1 MLEEPTSA
9 LDAQDS
15 DDKAPIGET
24 WAPDSL
30 AKMQAVRNLADM
42 IGRTTPEHVAMAYA
56 RAITDPAEFRRR
68 LGYPAEIRVPG
79 GVLYTVPTTLWTP
92 GIAIFPTNNRE
103 ADSRLYPCADAED
116 DGPTAH
122 TLWQL
127 DSGEGGAAELR
138 MRVGIAAEVVQSLEL
153 SYDFLLRNNDLR
165 TSVAE
170 HGVLMPITVVPMTLV
185 HEDDDSA
192 PVTILTAVDG
202 SSRTAGAHRNL
213 GLSPYEV
220 LYEFTGSDREYRRRI
235 HDVLA
240 AHERGSDLT
249 ATERRRL
256 RSIQVP
262 ANVVVDFRPEP
273 GSGVTFHQ
281 AVQSLVGFIHV
292 EPPKKWGP
300 AGELDAKA
308 DAVLEALET
317 DGCITSLRRRYMGG
331 LLRPEQAEQAGLSP
345 QADERA
351 AYILQVLLAK
361 ENHGAVAAGVKRLV
375 VRRTRVTPGQKV
387 QIAVELAIRS
397 FRRQESPTAVH
408 TSRVALSEVYDLAD
422 FEEPWSVTTRAPE
435 ILLEAALSELESP
448 DRTGPALRELA
459 VLGSYHLARYRVLHR
474 AERRSDGEWL
484 DPGPTLRAMMRS
496 AHGLRVLARAIV
508 DGRAGRVPE
517 QVDEQGTTLRSGS
530 GQARLMDDTFL
541 SEAFFGGTSGR
552 AAPKRP
558 APTAEA
564 VLGDR
569 VDEVASHIDHLQAA
583 LGSLSA
589 VPGPHGK
596 ALVEVVGIPHETV
609 ERMLTQL
616 EAAHRQLQ
624 RYGVIDENRLGERDL
639 VAEWDGQEVAA
650 EQEKL
655 GDIEEAEDDD
665 EVA

>member
-1 MLEEPTSA
+1 MVEEPTGASS
-9 LDAQDS
+9 AQDV
-15 DDKAPIGET
+15 DDDAPAAEA
-24 WAPDSL
+24 WAPGNL
-30 AKMQAVRNLADM
+30 PKMQAVRNLAET
-42 IGRTTPEHVAMAYA
+42 IAKNTPEHVATAYA
-56 RAITDPAEFRRR
+56 RAVTDPAEFRRR

-92 GIAIFPTNNRE
+92 GIATFPTNNRE
-103 ADSRLYPCADAED
+103 ADSRLYPCAGDEG

-127 DSGEGGAAELR
+127 DSGDHGAAELR
-138 MRVGIAAEVVQSLEL
+138 LRVGTVPEVVQSLEL

-170 HGVLMPITVVPMTLV
+170 HGVLMPITVVPMTV
-185 HEDDDSA
+185 MHDDDSA
-192 PVTILTAVDG
+192 AVTILTAVDG

-220 LYEFTGSDREYRRRI
+220 LYEFTNSDREYRRRI
-235 HDVLA
+235 HEVLA
-240 AHERGSDLT
+240 AHERGNDLT

-262 ANVVVDFRPEP
+262 ANVVVGFRREP

-317 DGCITSLRRRYMGG
+317 YGCITSLRRRYMAG

-351 AYILQVLLAK
+351 AYVLHTLLAE
-361 ENHGAVAAGVKRLV
+361 ENHLAVATGVKRLV

-397 FRRQESPTAVH
+397 FRRQEGPTAVH

-422 FEEPWSVTTRAPE
+422 FEEPWSVTTRTPE
-435 ILLEAALSELESP
+435 VLLGAALGELESP

-459 VLGSYHLARYRVLHR
+459 VLGAFHLTRYRVLHR

-484 DPGPTLRAMMRS
+484 DPGPTLRAMMHS

-508 DGRAGRVPE
+508 DGRADHTPE
-517 QVDEQGTTLRSGS
+517 QVDEQGTTLRTAA
-530 GQARLMDDTFL
+530 GQARPMDDTFL
-541 SEAFFGGTSGR
+541 GDTFFSGTSGH
-552 AAPKRP
+552 AAPERP
-558 APTAEA
+558 AATAEA

-569 VDEVASHIDHLQAA
+569 VDEVASHIDHLLAA
-583 LGSLSA
+583 LSSLGA
-589 VPGPHGK
+589 VAGPHGK
-596 ALVEVVGIPHETV
+596 ALVEVVGVPHETV

-616 EAAHRQLQ
+616 GAAHRQLQ
-624 RYGVIDENRLGERDL
+624 RYGVIDENRLAERDR
-639 VAEWDGQEVAA
+639 VADWDGHEDLPQEEEPSDIEDLQDDAEVA
-650 EQEKL
+650 
-655 GDIEEAEDDD
+655 
-665 EVA
+665 

>member
-1 MLEEPTSA
+1 MLEEPTGA
-9 LDAQDS
+9 PGAQNP
-15 DDKAPIGET
+15 DDEPPASGV
-24 WAPDSL
+24 WSPDTL
-30 AKMQAVRNLADM
+30 AKTQAVRNLADM
-42 IGRTTPEHVAMAYA
+42 IGKSTREPVAVAIA
-56 RAITDPAEFRRR
+56 RAITDPTEFRRR

-92 GIAIFPTNNRE
+92 GIATFPTNNRE
-103 ADSRLYPCADAED
+103 ADSRLYPCAGDEG

-127 DSGEGGAAELR
+127 DSGDGGAAELR
-138 MRVGIAAEVVQSLEL
+138 LQVGSVPEVVQSLEL

-185 HEDDDSA
+185 HDDDAA

-220 LYEFTGSDREYRRRI
+220 LYEFTNSDREYRRRI

-240 AHERGSDLT
+240 AHERGADLT
-249 ATERRRL
+249 ATERRKL

-262 ANVVVDFRPEP
+262 ANVVVDFRSEP

-317 DGCITSLRRRYMGG
+317 QGCITSLRRRYMAG
-331 LLRPEQAEQAGLSP
+331 LLRPDQAEQAGLSP

-351 AYILQVLLAK
+351 AFILHALLAE
-361 ENHGAVAAGVKRLV
+361 ENHTAVAAGVKRLV

-397 FRRQESPTAVH
+397 FRKQESPTAVH

-422 FEEPWSVTTRAPE
+422 FEDHWAVTMRAPE
-435 ILLEAALSELESP
+435 VLLEAALGELESP
-448 DRTGPALRELA
+448 ERTGPALRELA
-459 VLGSYHLARYRVLHR
+459 VLGAYHLTRHRVLHR

-496 AHGLRVLARAIV
+496 VHGLRVLARAIV
-508 DGRAGRVPE
+508 DGRAGHSPE
-517 QVDEQGTTLRSGS
+517 QVDEQGNSLRSAA

-541 SEAFFGGTSGR
+541 GETFFGGTSGHT
-552 AAPKRP
+552 APERP
-558 APTAEA
+558 AATAEA
-564 VLGDR
+564 LLGDR
-569 VDEVASHIDHLQAA
+569 VDEVASHLDRLLAA
-583 LGSLSA
+583 LGSLGA
-589 VPGPHGK
+589 VAGPHGK
-596 ALVEVVGIPHETV
+596 ALVEVVGVPHETV

-616 EAAHRQLQ
+616 GAAHRQLQ
-624 RYGVIDENRLGERDL
+624 RYGVIDENRLAERDQ
-639 VAEWDGQEVAA
+639 VADWDGHDDAA
-650 EQEKL
+650 EQE
-655 GDIEEAEDDD
+655 EPSEVEDPEKET